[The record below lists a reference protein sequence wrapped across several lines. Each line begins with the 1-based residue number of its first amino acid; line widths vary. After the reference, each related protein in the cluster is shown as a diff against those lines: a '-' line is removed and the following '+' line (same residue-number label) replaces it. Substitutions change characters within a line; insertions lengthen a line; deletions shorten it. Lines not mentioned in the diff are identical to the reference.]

1 MVAMLDLIDEGEELA
16 AVIAA
21 QPYAEDLGNLV
32 GSQAPQTKFTASL
45 EQLVDGKVAFE
56 YIVEAIL
63 DLTDGI
69 STGQPDLAALLGGE
83 LRSQDEGPIV
93 EPLAD
98 DVRAQLIGG
107 RLQGCDI
114 VDSEKRVVILAEAD
128 IRLLELVLDEA
139 AAVEVVG
146 GFEREE

>member
-21 QPYAEDLGNLV
+21 QPCAEDLGNLV

-83 LRSQDEGPIV
+83 LRSQDESPIV
-93 EPLAD
+93 ESLAD

-107 RLQGCDI
+107 DCAGWR
-114 VDSEKRVVILAEAD
+114 
-128 IRLLELVLDEA
+128 
-139 AAVEVVG
+139 
-146 GFEREE
+146 